1 VPWKFQWEDTPIK
14 GQITTEIVSSHPVSA
29 ETKIKSLASP
39 VVVCG
44 GQRGNGAGLSQVLC
58 HIQ

>member
-1 VPWKFQWEDTPIK
+1 MPWKFQWEDTPIK
-14 GQITTEIVSSHPVSA
+14 GQIMTEVVSSQPVSVEA
-29 ETKIKSLASP
+29 KIKSLANP

-44 GQRGNGAGLSQVLC
+44 GQSGNGAGLSQVLC